1 MRAPFIRS
9 LLLAT
14 TALSP
19 LAAHGDP
26 ATLPTGGQVAHG
38 SVGIATPGPGQMA
51 ITQGSSAAIVNWGGF
66 SIGSAARVDI
76 RQPGADAMLLNRVTG
91 STTSRID
98 GQLDANGQVFLLNP
112 NGITIGPGGQ
122 VRAAGFVASTLGM
135 SDEDFLAGRHRF
147 EGQGGSAAVR
157 NHGTID
163 IIPGGYAALLGG
175 RVENAGTI
183 RVPMGRVGLGAGE
196 RATLDFSGDGF
207 LQVAVPSNADGDE
220 ALITQSGRIE
230 ADGGRVEMLA
240 ATARD
245 AARNAV
251 NLSGVVQASSVSG
264 RNGAIVLGGG
274 SGGRVQVTGRASTRA
289 PVSVVASSPIPPA
302 RPTGGS
308 IEITGAEIIL
318 AGAEIDASGPGGGG
332 EILIGGD
339 LRGKGPL
346 PRARTLSADADTQI
360 RADALGAG
368 DGGAVVLWS
377 EDHTVFRG
385 EISSRGGPEGGD
397 GGFVEVSGK
406 ARLSFSGLVDRRA
419 PMGRAGTL
427 LLDPYDIVI
436 TDIEPSDGGFDGEP
450 FFPDG
455 TPSNIYVGDLVEN
468 LEFGDTI
475 ISTGSVDDQVPGEG
489 SITVLVPVNW
499 GTGSDLRFS
508 AVGNVNLQQ
517 AITAPNGGFTID
529 AGGTIITGSGGAI
542 DVARFTLLSGNWQ
555 QVGNGTP
562 DSLPSFQAGDFWVDP
577 FSSTFLRAAGGN
589 GSTATPWLLTDIYGL
604 QGSRHAVGGQF
615 RAGQRHRCRAGCF
628 LELRRRVL
636 APWRG
641 VRRGVQLWLLPVY
654 WNPRRPRIRYPQ
666 PDDQPFRVTGPCRS
680 VLRERGNH

>member
-157 NHGTID
+157 NHGTVD

-274 SGGRVQVTGRASTRA
+274 AGGRVQVTGRASTRA

-332 EILIGGD
+332 EIRIGGD
-339 LRGKGPL
+339 LRGQGPL

-360 RADALGAG
+360 RADAIEAG
-368 DGGAVVLWS
+368 DGGAIVLWS
-377 EDHTVFRG
+377 DEHTTFAGRLSAAAARKAATAA
-385 EISSRGGPEGGD
+385 SSRFRAATGWFIAAARTRRRRMAGPAC
-397 GGFVEVSGK
+397 FCSIRKIWRSSPKVT
-406 ARLSFSGLVDRRA
+406 RR
-419 PMGRAGTL
+419 RR
-427 LLDPYDIVI
+427 
-436 TDIEPSDGGFDGEP
+436 
-450 FFPDG
+450 
-455 TPSNIYVGDLVEN
+455 
-468 LEFGDTI
+468 
-475 ISTGSVDDQVPGEG
+475 GSRRCFAKT
-489 SITVLVPVNW
+489 SRRIW
-499 GTGSDLRFS
+499 
-508 AVGNVNLQQ
+508 
-517 AITAPNGGFTID
+517 TANR
-529 AGGTIITGSGGAI
+529 
-542 DVARFTLLSGNWQ
+542 VAR
-555 QVGNGTP
+555 P
-562 DSLPSFQAGDFWVDP
+562 LPSRPPTRTSRTQAT
-577 FSSTFLRAAGGN
+577 SS
-589 GSTATPWLLTDIYGL
+589 
-604 QGSRHAVGGQF
+604 SRP
-615 RAGQRHRCRAGCF
+615 
-628 LELRRRVL
+628 E
-636 APWRG
+636 
-641 VRRGVQLWLLPVY
+641 
-654 WNPRRPRIRYPQ
+654 
-666 PDDQPFRVTGPCRS
+666 
-680 VLRERGNH
+680 